1 MAATTRH
8 DVFLQFVLAR
18 LIERNG
24 EYTCTVLKLWK
35 GMEFVVTW
43 TRDVYSLGEI
53 RHGNALLALRL
64 AETTTQAHGRCEL
77 AGLAQ
82 KHGEKQKGNSQTL

>member
-1 MAATTRH
+1 
-8 DVFLQFVLAR
+8 
-18 LIERNG
+18 
-24 EYTCTVLKLWK
+24 
-35 GMEFVVTW
+35 MEFVVTW
-43 TRDVYSLGEI
+43 VCDVYSLGEI

-64 AETTTQAHGRCEL
+64 AATTTQAHGRCEL